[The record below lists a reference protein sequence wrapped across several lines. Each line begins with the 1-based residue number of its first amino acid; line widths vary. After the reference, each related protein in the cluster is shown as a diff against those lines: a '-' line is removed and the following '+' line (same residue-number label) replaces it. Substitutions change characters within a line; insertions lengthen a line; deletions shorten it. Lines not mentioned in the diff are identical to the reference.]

1 MSIVLTA
8 NEGEIDLGKELH
20 PDGEVTEACWA
31 VAEFSPHVEPV
42 VQADGDLGGDLGS
55 HGLVP
60 AVDHV
65 GCGAGVWRE
74 KEREIKN
81 ANKIFHNC
89 NLQNISIFW
98 GGENTG
104 GASFKEI
111 YANHI

>member
-1 MSIVLTA
+1 MGTSGVMAWFQQSITS
-8 NEGEIDLGKELH
+8 
-20 PDGEVTEACWA
+20 A
-31 VAEFSPHVEPV
+31 VALESE
-42 VQADGDLGGDLGS
+42 
-55 HGLVP
+55 
-60 AVDHV
+60 
-65 GCGAGVWRE
+65 E
-74 KEREIKN
+74 KKREIKN